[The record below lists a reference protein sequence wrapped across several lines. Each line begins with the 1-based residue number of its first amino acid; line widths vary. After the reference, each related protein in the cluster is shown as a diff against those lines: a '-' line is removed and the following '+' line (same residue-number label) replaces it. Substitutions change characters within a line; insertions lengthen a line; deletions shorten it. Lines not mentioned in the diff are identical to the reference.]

1 MEEKIFTVTTSSGF
15 EYHVDK
21 DALDD
26 MEIFE
31 DLMTMED
38 QNASKPEKMRAT
50 NRAFRKLIGD
60 EQKTQLDSYLKQK
73 DGRVRISA
81 YQREIVELF
90 RSLNE
95 DKKK

>member
-1 MEEKIFTVTTSSGF
+1 MEDNIFTVTTSSGF
-15 EYHVDK
+15 EYRVDK

-26 MEIFE
+26 MEVFE

-38 QNASKPEKMRAT
+38 PNATKPEKMRAT
-50 NRAFRKLIGD
+50 NRAFRLLIGD
-60 EQKTQLDSYLKQK
+60 EQKKKLDAYLKER

-90 RSLNE
+90 RSMN
-95 DKKK
+95 DGKKK